1 MRRRTI
7 DQGYFVLVSPPIMH
21 AQAASPH
28 STNLPPQINKWLS
41 FAAIACGVFL
51 ATVDGS
57 IVNVAM
63 PTMVRELHSN
73 FPTVQW
79 VVLGYLLTLALL
91 LPLVGRVADMYGK
104 KHIYTLGFIFFT
116 VASLLCGL
124 APSVGWLIAARVLQ
138 AFGASMVM
146 ALGPALVAESFPA
159 EERGKA
165 MGLIGTVVSLG
176 VIAGPTIGGVL
187 IDHLSWHWI
196 FFVNLPVGILGAVLG
211 FKYIPSMLQRK
222 ESGFDI
228 PGSLALLTFLLCL
241 LLGLTHGQTA
251 GFLHW
256 QVLSLFAVSILA
268 LVAFLRI
275 EAKALFPVID
285 LRLFRHNEFSAGLA
299 VGSMIFTGFSGTMFL
314 LPFYLENV
322 RGLSPSLTGLAL
334 IVHPIAL
341 GIVAPFAGVAA
352 DRWGPRR
359 ITLLGLALLV
369 GGCVGLTTLGPE
381 TTVLGYILRIM
392 PIGLGFGLFQSPN
405 NSAILSAAPRE
416 HWGVASGLLSI
427 SRVFGQVA
435 GISIFGAV
443 WAARTLANA
452 GTGADPA
459 IAPPLS
465 QMVGMHQTIS
475 VVCVLIL
482 AALIIQWRLGK
493 NRGPDQR
500 PRDCQRSEEDK
511 VIETAALSSIGD

>member
-1 MRRRTI
+1 MR
-7 DQGYFVLVSPPIMH
+7 VKKNKPPLVASADLPELPEPPVV
-21 AQAASPH
+21 
-28 STNLPPQINKWLS
+28 NKWLS
-41 FAAIACGVFL
+41 FSAIACGVFL

-79 VVLGYLLTLALL
+79 VVLSYLLTLALL

-104 KHIYTLGFIFFT
+104 KHIYSLGFILFT
-116 VASLLCGL
+116 IASLLCGL
-124 APSVGWLIAARVLQ
+124 APDVAWLIAARVLQ

-159 EERGKA
+159 SERGKA

-176 VIAGPTIGGVL
+176 VIAGPTLGGLL
-187 IDHLSWHWI
+187 IEHLSWHWI
-196 FFVNLPVGILGAVLG
+196 FYVNLPVGVLGAILGW
-211 FKYIPSMLQRK
+211 KYIPSILERK

-228 PGSLALLTFLLCL
+228 PGSIVLLGFLLCL
-241 LLGLTHGQTA
+241 LLGLTLGQTA

-256 QVLSLFAVSILA
+256 QVLSLFAASIVFFSLFLA
-268 LVAFLRI
+268 VESRAR
-275 EAKALFPVID
+275 FPVID
-285 LRLFRHNEFSAGLA
+285 LRLFRHNEFSAGLG
-299 VGSMIFTGFSGTMFL
+299 VGTMIFTGFSGTMFL

-322 RGLSPSLTGLAL
+322 RGLTPFQTGLAL
-334 IVHPIAL
+334 IIHPIAL
-341 GIVAPFAGVAA
+341 GVVAPFAGSAA

-359 ITLLGLALLV
+359 IILFGLALLV
-369 GGCVGLTTLGPE
+369 GGIIGLSTLGPD
-381 TTVLGYILRIM
+381 TTVLGYILRIV
-392 PIGLGFGLFQSPN
+392 PIGIGFGLFQSPN
-405 NSAILSAAPRE
+405 NSAILSSAPRE

-443 WAARTLANA
+443 WSARTLASA
-452 GTGADPA
+452 GGGQDPA
-459 IAPPLS
+459 VAPALS
-465 QMVGMHQTIS
+465 QMAGMHQTIS
-475 VVCVLIL
+475 VVCLLIL
-482 AALIIQWRLGK
+482 AALLIQWRLGK
-493 NRGPDQR
+493 KREPEPECHR
-500 PRDCQRSEEDK
+500 PAEDK